1 MTVIESTVQQNSFII
16 KAVNFV
22 VVKVHLY
29 ENKIWF
35 YNKIFVL
42 ECIFYYTDNSY
53 YTYIIPVMY
62 IEYYQNNLFYK

>member
-16 KAVNFV
+16 KTVNFV

-42 ECIFYYTDNSY
+42 ECIFCYTDNSY
-53 YTYIIPVMY
+53 YTYIIQVMY
-62 IEYYQNNLFYK
+62 IEYYQNNLFYI